1 MKTFRFILSVFI
13 LLSFPLQNFAQ
24 DEAADDNTIK
34 LYVGQVHMLA
44 VKNPTRIVIGNPS
57 IADVTDVKKTEVT
70 IIPKRPGT
78 TSFVLW
84 DDVGEKSH
92 KIIVMAEDMSDF
104 KRRIDNLLAKL
115 NLPQVHTQIAEEE
128 SKILLLGRVKSPQD
142 REKIATVLGSLI
154 DKTTD
159 LIDVREEEAVIEIDV
174 QILEL
179 NRDSTKTL
187 GFTWPGAIALTDA
200 SGPVSNPV
208 TGFKN
213 VFHVSDFTR
222 SAFSVT
228 LDALVQEGKAKIL
241 SRPKLACQSGKEAE
255 LLVGGEK
262 PIFTTTISS
271 GGGSGT
277 EVEYKE
283 FGIKLKVKPTVSDD
297 KKIKLALSVEV
308 SEVGEAEFIGLT
320 AERTA
325 QAYPLTKRNASTE
338 LTLNDG
344 QTMAIGGL
352 IKQKTEE
359 DVRKTAFLG
368 DIPILGLMFR
378 KTTTKSGGG
387 QGERGDTELFI
398 ALTPTIVYS
407 DTVEIKEMVALKLPH
422 EETNLETAPN
432 IPEHLA
438 NYIRVVQ
445 TKILDATYYPLEAQD
460 AGWEGRVKLSL
471 NINFNGDLKDLSI
484 LESSGYNIL
493 DDAAMEVAR
502 VQAPYPPFPPQ
513 IDSQEIWVDVPI
525 VYKRN

>member
-1 MKTFRFILSVFI
+1 MKNFRFILSVFI
-13 LLSFPLQNFAQ
+13 LAVFPLQNFAQ
-24 DEAADDNTIK
+24 DESDNQIK

-44 VKNPTRIVIGNPS
+44 VNNPTRIVIGNPS
-57 IADVTDVKKTEVT
+57 IADVTNVSKTEIT
-70 IIPKRPGT
+70 ISPKRPGS
-78 TSFVLW
+78 TSFVFW
-84 DDVGEKSH
+84 DNLGEQSH

-128 SKILLLGRVKSPQD
+128 SKVLLLGRVKSPQE
-142 REKIATVLGSLI
+142 RERIATVLGSLI
-154 DKTTD
+154 DKATD
-159 LIDVREEEAVIEIDV
+159 LIEVREEEAVIEIDV
-174 QILEL
+174 NVLEL
-179 NRDSTKTL
+179 TKDSTKTL
-187 GFTWPGAIALTDA
+187 GFTWPGSITLSDE
-200 SGPVSNPV
+200 SGPVSSAV
-208 TGFKN
+208 TGLKN

-222 SAFSVT
+222 TAFDVT

-241 SRPKLACQSGKEAE
+241 SRPRLACQSGKEAE

-262 PIFTTTISS
+262 PIFTTQVIS

-283 FGIKLKVKPTVSDD
+283 FGIKLKVKPVVSDD

-308 SEVGEAEFIGLT
+308 SEVGTVEFIGLA

-359 DVRKTAFLG
+359 DVSKTAFLG
-368 DIPILGLMFR
+368 DIPILGLLFR
-378 KTTTKSGGG
+378 RTETKTGGG
-387 QGERGDTELFI
+387 QGERGNTELFI
-398 ALTPTIVYS
+398 TLTPTIIYS
-407 DTVEIKEMVALKLPH
+407 DTPEIKETVSLKLPQ
-422 EETNLETAPN
+422 EEADFQSMD

-438 NYIRVVQ
+438 NYIRLVQ
-445 TKILDATYYPLEAQD
+445 TKILDATYYPREAQD
-460 AGWEGRVKLSL
+460 AGWEGKVKLSL
-471 NINFNGDLKDLSI
+471 NINFNGNLKDITI

-502 VQAPYPPFPPQ
+502 GQAPYPPFPLQ

>member
-1 MKTFRFILSVFI
+1 MKNFRFIILSVFI
-13 LLSFPLQNFAQ
+13 LMAFPLLNLAQ
-24 DEAADDNTIK
+24 DESDNEIK
-34 LYVGQVHMLA
+34 LYVGQVHILA
-44 VKNPTRIVIGNPS
+44 VKNPTRIVIGTPS
-57 IADVTDVKKTEVT
+57 IADVTDVSKTEIT
-70 IIPKRPGT
+70 ISPKRPGS
-78 TSFVLW
+78 TSFVFW
-84 DDVGEKSH
+84 DDYGEQSR

-128 SKILLLGRVKSPQD
+128 SKVLLLGRVKNAQD
-142 REKIATVLGSLI
+142 REKIATALGSLI

-159 LIDVREEEAVIEIDV
+159 LIEVREEETVIEIDLQV
-174 QILEL
+174 LEL

-187 GFTWPGAIALTDA
+187 GFTWPGTLTLTDK
-200 SGPVSNPV
+200 SGPA
-208 TGFKN
+208 TGAATAFRN
-213 VFHVSDFTR
+213 VFHISDFTR
-222 SAFSVT
+222 TAFNMT

-262 PIFTTTISS
+262 PIFTTQVIS
-271 GGGSGT
+271 GGGAGT

-283 FGIKLKVKPTVSDD
+283 FGIKLKIKPTVSED
-297 KKIKLALSVEV
+297 KKIKLALNVEV
-308 SEVGEAEFIGLT
+308 SEVGTAEFIGPT
-320 AERTA
+320 EERTA
-325 QAYPLTKRNASTE
+325 QAYPLSKRNASTE

-352 IKQKTEE
+352 IKQKSEE
-359 DVRKTAFLG
+359 DVRKTPFLG
-368 DIPILGLMFR
+368 DIPILGLLFR
-378 KTTTKSGGG
+378 KTERKTGGG

-407 DTVEIKEMVALKLPH
+407 DTPAEIKETVSLKLPH
-422 EETNLETAPN
+422 EETSLESAD

-471 NINFNGDLKDLSI
+471 NINFNGDLKEATI

-493 DDAAMEVAR
+493 DNAAMEVAR

-513 IDSQEIWVDVPI
+513 IDAQEIWVDVPI